1 MEEETL
7 RSNLKGTSEKP
18 PPPPAVDE
26 KAALIS
32 NVPPQVRHIFGI

>member
-7 RSNLKGTSEKP
+7 SSNLKGTSEKP
-18 PPPPAVDE
+18 PPLAVDE

-32 NVPPQVRHIFGI
+32 KVPPQVGHLFGI

>member
-18 PPPPAVDE
+18 PLAVDE

-32 NVPPQVRHIFGI
+32 NVPPQVGHFFGI